1 MLSANPRLGS
11 GVSVTLVNLNSW
23 VSSIGAGT
31 TVDMQNPV
39 SVKVRF
45 TRPTDSIAV
54 IAEKLT
60 ENASGIERDL
70 LSKSL
75 QETLLYCTGID
86 LELDHAEIKTRL
98 LRFLSTRG
106 KSALIEQFL
115 SLCIFNLVWLQIGD
129 FFRINA
135 RTVKSFERDIEGV
148 EQICKRIVASAWSV
162 YDSRDGELEPGAAEE
177 LIRSIEDQLR
187 VDSNGLESHKM

>member
-60 ENASGIERDL
+60 ENARGIERE
-70 LSKSL
+70 SAFR
-75 QETLLYCTGID
+75 I
-86 LELDHAEIKTRL
+86 
-98 LRFLSTRG
+98 RG
-106 KSALIEQFL
+106 K
-115 SLCIFNLVWLQIGD
+115 C
-129 FFRINA
+129 
-135 RTVKSFERDIEGV
+135 
-148 EQICKRIVASAWSV
+148 
-162 YDSRDGELEPGAAEE
+162 DSRKP
-177 LIRSIEDQLR
+177 QLMGILDWGWYNSGYAKSR
-187 VDSNGLESHKM
+187 ICEG